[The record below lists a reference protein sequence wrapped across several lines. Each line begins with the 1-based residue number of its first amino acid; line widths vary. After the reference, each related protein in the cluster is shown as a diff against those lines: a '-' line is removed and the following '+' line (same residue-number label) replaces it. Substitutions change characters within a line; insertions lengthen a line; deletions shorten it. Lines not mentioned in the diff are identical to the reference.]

1 MTSWPRVLGMP
12 ISRSGGDFVDR
23 PFDVLLDSAL
33 LNTSGLPD
41 LLGCYGPGNGSSG
54 CCFL

>member
-1 MTSWPRVLGMP
+1 MSSLPGVLGMP

-23 PFDVLLDSAL
+23 PFNVLLDSAL

-41 LLGCYGPGNGSSG
+41 LLGCDGPGNGSSS

>member
-41 LLGCYGPGNGSSG
+41 
-54 CCFL
+54 